1 MSKPRDPIVCLVTLA
16 CGFAS
21 LISAAPAITSVQNA
35 ASNIVGLP
43 NAAIAFGSIFV
54 LKGSGLG
61 PPNISISSKPFQ
73 ATTLSGTSVTIT
85 FVDGKTVGALMYYTS
100 DKQIAALLPS

>member
-35 ASNIVGLP
+35 ASNILAVP
-43 NAAIAFGSIFV
+43 NAAIAVGSIFV
-54 LKGSGLG
+54 VKGSGLG
-61 PPNISISSKPFQ
+61 PPNISIASKPFQ
-73 ATTLSGTSVTIT
+73 STTLSGTAVAIT
-85 FVDGKTVGALMYYTS
+85 NGGTTVSALMYYTS
-100 DKQIAALLPS
+100 DSQ